1 MNVTVSPASSAFIVI
16 ASSFPAH
23 FNIFACEEFKI
34 KPRETRQSTASRA
47 STSRARAS
55 PPATA
60 PFDPNNFLFTVT
72 RPPSSPTRR
81 HAASPTR
88 GIARADRAP
97 RTTRSRVESPRAARV
112 RAATPARRRRSTH
125 HIRQVHPHRQR
136 AIASVVLEA
145 IGVKLERDQ
154 RDVARIHG
162 LEFETFDGVGLEV
175 GVGDEVLDRVE
186 DFLEHGALL
195 DSGFE
200 HGRSGR
206 WGVKYRAMARAV
218 TAEIWK
224 KNLKFGGF
232 QVAREREES
241 ATGERAR
248 KRG

>member
-1 MNVTVSPASSAFIVI
+1 MKSP
-16 ASSFPAH
+16 
-23 FNIFACEEFKI
+23 
-34 KPRETRQSTASRA
+34 Q
-47 STSRARAS
+47 
-55 PPATA
+55 
-60 PFDPNNFLFTVT
+60 
-72 RPPSSPTRR
+72 
-81 HAASPTR
+81 
-88 GIARADRAP
+88 
-97 RTTRSRVESPRAARV
+97 AARV

-206 WGVKYRAMARAV
+206 WGVKYRAMGRAV
-218 TAEIWK
+218 TAE
-224 KNLKFGGF
+224 KNLKFKG
-232 QVAREREES
+232 
-241 ATGERAR
+241 AR
-248 KRG
+248 KRGERERRTREEAWMTMYITSDQKMRANTHGNTAGAR

>member
-1 MNVTVSPASSAFIVI
+1 MDDLGRPWVLVPTALLFPRCCSRPAATRWDHIAKDFKEKMPAVI
-16 ASSFPAH
+16 TYFDSVIPAWALPL
-23 FNIFACEEFKI
+23 IEG
-34 KPRETRQSTASRA
+34 
-47 STSRARAS
+47 
-55 PPATA
+55 
-60 PFDPNNFLFTVT
+60 V
-72 RPPSSPTRR
+72 
-81 HAASPTR
+81 
-88 GIARADRAP
+88 
-97 RTTRSRVESPRAARV
+97 AARLNKYFREYGEEMAGV
-112 RAATPARRRRSTH
+112 AQALNVSKGL
-125 HIRQVHPHRQR
+125 
-136 AIASVVLEA
+136 VVMLNLVMQLEA

-206 WGVKYRAMARAV
+206 WGVKYRALACAV

-232 QVAREREES
+232 QVEREREES
-241 ATGERAR
+241 TTGERAR
-248 KRG
+248 KRV

>member
-1 MNVTVSPASSAFIVI
+1 M
-16 ASSFPAH
+16 
-23 FNIFACEEFKI
+23 
-34 KPRETRQSTASRA
+34 
-47 STSRARAS
+47 
-55 PPATA
+55 
-60 PFDPNNFLFTVT
+60 
-72 RPPSSPTRR
+72 
-81 HAASPTR
+81 
-88 GIARADRAP
+88 
-97 RTTRSRVESPRAARV
+97 
-112 RAATPARRRRSTH
+112 
-125 HIRQVHPHRQR
+125 
-136 AIASVVLEA
+136 LEA

-206 WGVKYRAMARAV
+206 WGVKYRALACAV

-232 QVAREREES
+232 QVEREREES

-248 KRG
+248 KRV